1 MPIHADRC
9 RPFLNSAGSMTR
21 ALSAGDHRPDRRR
34 RLGLRTDLA
43 GCGDEFA
50 SAGDLLSAR
59 EAAIGEPAVVPDAM
73 EALGQHMHEEPANEL
88 VGLERHGLV
97 SIGTLD
103 SLIFVFEGHTLRIG
117 RSSEC
122 WK

>member
-1 MPIHADRC
+1 MI
-9 RPFLNSAGSMTR
+9 
-21 ALSAGDHRPDRRR
+21 
-34 RLGLRTDLA
+34 
-43 GCGDEFA
+43 GCGDQLA
-50 SAGDLLSAR
+50 SAGELLGAR
-59 EAAIGEPAVVPDAM
+59 VAAVGEQAIVSDAVESP
-73 EALGQHMHEEPANEL
+73 GQDVHEEPANEL